1 MKKHRGYRFKFV
13 TGLSV
18 ALLLIGTVG
27 SASVQA
33 EEVQESITLSPPTKH
48 LTVDA
53 GAVVRDEFTIINYGD
68 TAYDFQVYTGPYSV
82 KDEAYTPDFTSQ
94 PANADAYRWISFEKA
109 TWHAEPKQTIHIPFT
124 MNVSKG
130 ATAGGHYGVI
140 FVETQPKTAESTGI
154 SRKKRL
160 ALLLYSTVNG
170 PTETSGKV
178 ASIDTPWFTSVPPLT
193 STIEATVNGPTETSG
208 KVASIDTPWFTSV
221 PPLTSTIR
229 IENTGKT
236 DFAAKT
242 RFAVMDLFGNVKYQ
256 NEQEAYVLPN
266 TTRAVD
272 ISWDKTAWIGVY
284 KVHSE
289 ATVLGK
295 HTQSD
300 QYVVVAPKWLLF
312 ILALLGLLG
321 AIEIVRRRNNG
332 STTAFRPR
340 R

>member
-1 MKKHRGYRFKFV
+1 MKKHRGYGFKFV

-178 ASIDTPWFTSVPPLT
+178 V
-193 STIEATVNGPTETSG
+193 
-208 KVASIDTPWFTSV
+208 SIDTPWFTSV

-321 AIEIVRRRNNG
+321 AIQIVRRRNNG